1 MKHIFPTP
9 FSALILLTR
18 VNWLEIKDM
27 QKKLMFGL
35 KREKVKVISVSIVPS
50 SPAGEGGILPWSH
63 EDVEHVI
70 PKTRS
75 SMAFYCPGKEGTV
88 PPERTGVVLG
98 NTVNQQ
104 GLGRGG

>member
-35 KREKVKVISVSIVPS
+35 KREKVKVISVSIAPS
-50 SPAGEGGILPWSH
+50 SPAGEGGILP
-63 EDVEHVI
+63 
-70 PKTRS
+70 
-75 SMAFYCPGKEGTV
+75 
-88 PPERTGVVLG
+88 
-98 NTVNQQ
+98 
-104 GLGRGG
+104 